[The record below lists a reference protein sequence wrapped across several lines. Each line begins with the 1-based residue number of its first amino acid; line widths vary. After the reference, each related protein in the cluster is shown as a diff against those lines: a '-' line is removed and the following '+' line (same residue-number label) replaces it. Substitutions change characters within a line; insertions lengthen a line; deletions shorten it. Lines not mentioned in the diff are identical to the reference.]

1 MTQTD
6 IPRPESGDVVEL
18 IIDDHRL
25 FESAHAPGARRD
37 PGPCCAARG
46 AVRRARWRTRRPRR
60 STSTRAL
67 VKTDAIEGE
76 DAEHSEHEHHEIN
89 EALLGLLE
97 VDDTASEDFGDAVEE
112 LTKALTHHLDE
123 EEREILNPARTDVD
137 TATKAELGEKFAAER
152 SRLLDADCGSVDNV
166 RTLVE
171 AAKAEDD

>member
-1 MTQTD
+1 MTHTD

-25 FESAHAPGARRD
+25 FERLMHQVRDETQDRAGLRSMLSNILVAHAEAEEKYVYPG
-37 PGPCCAARG
+37 
-46 AVRRARWRTRRPRR
+46 
-60 STSTRAL
+60 L
-67 VKTDAIEGE
+67 VKSDAIEGE

-97 VDDTASEDFGDAVEE
+97 VEDTASEDFGDAVEE
-112 LTKALTHHLDE
+112 LTKALTHHLYE
-123 EEREILNPARTDVD
+123 EEREILNRARTDVD